1 MADDIDDYKKKDLK
15 LSPLSEP
22 SKDNNINNLN
32 NEKEVFE
39 NLSGRIKS
47 ERKSNNFIN
56 YFSNEIFS
64 QNNKNENRNDIPL
77 ARVMKIIDDT
87 YSKTPFMS
95 KEKLK
100 VNVNISNN
108 YYTTNINNKIYEK
121 NDKKERALNY
131 DFNNMN
137 EIISTEPNINK
148 VNNLEIYPEYMDFD
162 IKIETETDSPLNSK
176 KLSQLHYKPII
187 EQQSEDQKRLQESL
201 EILTTRMKTQRKEN
215 RDTDRKEKNNCV
227 EIKEEIEIEGK
238 FKKFNYLESN
248 KIYKKKDKRILLKDN
263 TKEEEN
269 IDKSKFPA
277 TVSIK
282 RINNI
287 SPRTLNNKKTK
298 PKPISRHKKVKSFLY
313 IPCINCNT
321 LIQVDDV
328 GIIYYNI

>member
-1 MADDIDDYKKKDLK
+1 
-15 LSPLSEP
+15 
-22 SKDNNINNLN
+22 
-32 NEKEVFE
+32 
-39 NLSGRIKS
+39 
-47 ERKSNNFIN
+47 
-56 YFSNEIFS
+56 
-64 QNNKNENRNDIPL
+64 
-77 ARVMKIIDDT
+77 
-87 YSKTPFMS
+87 
-95 KEKLK
+95 
-100 VNVNISNN
+100 
-108 YYTTNINNKIYEK
+108 
-121 NDKKERALNY
+121 
-131 DFNNMN
+131 
-137 EIISTEPNINK
+137 
-148 VNNLEIYPEYMDFD
+148 
-162 IKIETETDSPLNSK
+162 
-176 KLSQLHYKPII
+176 
-187 EQQSEDQKRLQESL
+187 
-201 EILTTRMKTQRKEN
+201 MKTQRKEN

>member
-1 MADDIDDYKKKDLK
+1 
-15 LSPLSEP
+15 
-22 SKDNNINNLN
+22 
-32 NEKEVFE
+32 
-39 NLSGRIKS
+39 
-47 ERKSNNFIN
+47 
-56 YFSNEIFS
+56 
-64 QNNKNENRNDIPL
+64 
-77 ARVMKIIDDT
+77 MKIIDDT